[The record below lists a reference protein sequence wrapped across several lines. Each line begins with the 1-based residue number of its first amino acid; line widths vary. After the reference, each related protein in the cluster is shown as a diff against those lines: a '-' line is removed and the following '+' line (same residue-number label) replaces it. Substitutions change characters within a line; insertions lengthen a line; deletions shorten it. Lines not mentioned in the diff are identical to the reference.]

1 MKINFILPGLGDS
14 GGIQVVLKY
23 VELLKQHGEDV
34 IIYCSIIS
42 PNLHRYR
49 SPVLNIAHQIY
60 CTLKTIRTAKSD
72 HRGIKWVLKI
82 DDRHVRS
89 SDITIA
95 TMWATAFEVN
105 KLKNSRKKAYFIQG
119 YEIWD
124 NEEYGRK
131 SYELPLEH
139 IVIAKWID
147 DVLVNQIGCKPG
159 YLVHNGMDTNLF
171 HPNSTLREQRRED
184 GKIQCLML
192 YHKLSKKG
200 VEDGVVAYKRAKEL
214 HPELTLVM
222 FGLPE
227 DPHIDCVDKYYQNPG
242 KNDLVE
248 LYQTS
253 DIFIFPSREEGWGLT
268 PIEAMACG
276 CAVVG
281 TNVGCMTEIGEDGVN
296 CLISKAY
303 DIEALS
309 SNLVRLIEDEK
320 LKQLIEE
327 NGENTAKTL
336 SWDAASYTFKNVL
349 YNICSK

>member
-1 MKINFILPGLGDS
+1 MKINFVLPGLGDS

-34 IIYCSIIS
+34 VVYSSIIS
-42 PNLHRYR
+42 PNLHRYHFN
-49 SPVLNIAHQIY
+49 VLNIAHQIY
-60 CTLKTIRTAKSD
+60 CTLKTLKTAKRD
-72 HRGIKWVLKI
+72 HRDIKWVLKI

-95 TMWATAFEVN
+95 TMWATAFEVI
-105 KLKNSRKKAYFIQG
+105 KLKNSCKKAYFIQD

-147 DVLVNQIGCKPG
+147 DVLINKIGCKPS
-159 YLVHNGMDTNLF
+159 YLVHNGMDTNVF
-171 HPNSTLREQRRED
+171 HPDSTLREQRRED

-192 YHKLSKKG
+192 FHNLSKKG
-200 VEDGVVAYKRAKEL
+200 VADGVAAYRKAKESY
-214 HPELTLVM
+214 PELTLVM
-222 FGLPE
+222 FGLP
-227 DPHIDCVDKYYQNPG
+227 DNPDINCVDEYYQNPD
-242 KNDLVE
+242 KNKLIE
-248 LYQTS
+248 MYQSS

-281 TNVGCMTEIGEDGVN
+281 TNVGCMTEIGEDGAN
-296 CLISKAY
+296 CLISKAN
-303 DIEALS
+303 DIDGLY
-309 SNLVRLIEDEK
+309 NNIMRLIKNRE
-320 LKQLIEE
+320 LRKQL
-327 NGENTAKTL
+327 GEKGRKTAERL
-336 SWDAASYTFKNVL
+336 SWNKSYETL
-349 YNICSK
+349 IHILHDICKE

>member
-1 MKINFILPGLGDS
+1 MKINFVLPGLGDS

-34 IIYCSIIS
+34 TIYSSIIS

-49 SPVLNIAHQIY
+49 SPVLNIAHQFY
-60 CTLKTIRTAKSD
+60 CTLKTLRTAQSD

-82 DDRHVRS
+82 NDRHIRS

-95 TMWATAFEVN
+95 TMWATAFEVI
-105 KLKNSRKKAYFIQG
+105 KLKNSRKKAYFIQD

-147 DVLVNQIGCKPG
+147 DALVNQIGCKPG

-171 HPNSTLREQRRED
+171 HPDSALREQRSRD

-200 VEDGVVAYKRAKEL
+200 VDDGVAAYRRAKEA

-227 DPHIDCVDKYYQNPG
+227 DPHIDCVDKYYQNPE
-242 KNDLVE
+242 KKDLIE

-281 TNVGCMTEIGEDGVN
+281 TNVGCMTEIGEDGAN
-296 CLISKAY
+296 CLISKPNDVESLY
-303 DIEALS
+303 NNILCLTKNQKLRKHITKEG
-309 SNLVRLIEDEK
+309 RKTTEK
-320 LKQLIEE
+320 LSWNKSCETLI
-327 NGENTAKTL
+327 
-336 SWDAASYTFKNVL
+336 DAL
-349 YNICSK
+349 RDICED